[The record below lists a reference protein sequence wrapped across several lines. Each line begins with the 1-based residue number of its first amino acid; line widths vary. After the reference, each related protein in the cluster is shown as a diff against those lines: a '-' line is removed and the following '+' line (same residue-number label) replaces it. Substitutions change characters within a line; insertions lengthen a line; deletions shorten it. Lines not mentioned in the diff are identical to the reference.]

1 MAHPS
6 DPRLLVFHGL
16 RLKGFAEPPVV
27 AELFGLDVPS
37 VEAHLAAAADDELVV
52 RRDGRISGWS
62 LTAAG
67 RKEHERLLAE
77 ELDACDAR
85 SEVDACYRRFLALN
99 GEFLAVCTDWQMRGV
114 GDLAVV
120 NDHSDAAY
128 DQKVVDR
135 LMGLHDQVRP
145 IVADLRTLLARFAPY
160 GNRLRNALEKVVGGE
175 RDWFTKP
182 VIDSYHT
189 VWFELHEDLL
199 TTLGLERSK
208 EEQP

>member
-27 AELFGLDVPS
+27 ADLFGLDLPS
-37 VEAHLAAAADDELVV
+37 VEAHLASAADDGLAV
-52 RRDGRISGWS
+52 RRDGRISGWT
-62 LTAAG
+62 LTGDG

-77 ELDACDAR
+77 EVDGFDVR
-85 SEVDACYRRFLALN
+85 DEVDASYRRFLALN
-99 GEFLAVCTDWQMRGV
+99 GEMLAICTDWQMKGV

-120 NDHSDAAY
+120 NDHRDAAY
-128 DQKVVDR
+128 DQQVVDR
-135 LMGLHDQVRP
+135 LVALHDQVRP
-145 IVADLRTLLARFAPY
+145 IVADLRTLLARYAPY
-160 GNRLRNALEKVVGGE
+160 GNRLRGALEKLVAGE
-175 RDWFTKP
+175 RDYFTKP

-199 TTLGLERSK
+199 TTLGLERSM

>member
-27 AELFGLDVPS
+27 AELFGLDLPS
-37 VEAHLAAAADDELVV
+37 VEAHLAAAAADELVLH
-52 RRDGRISGWS
+52 REGRISGWS
-62 LTAAG
+62 LTPTG
-67 RKEHERLLAE
+67 RKEHERLLAD
-77 ELDACDAR
+77 ELDACDCRA
-85 SEVDACYRRFLALN
+85 EVDDCYRRFLALN
-99 GEFLAVCTDWQMRGV
+99 KDMLAVCTDWQMRGV

-128 DQKVVDR
+128 DQQVVER
-135 LMGLHDQVRP
+135 LVGLHDQVRP
-145 IVADLRTLLARFAPY
+145 VIADLRTLLARFAPY
-160 GNRLRNALEKVVGGE
+160 GNRLRSALEKVVAGE

-189 VWFELHEDLL
+189 VLFELHEDLL

-208 EEQP
+208 EEQL